1 MKALYGI
8 EPDLCISNPDILVW
22 SNKDVILPRYF
33 YNQLVYLTERDFTQA
48 TQAAEK
54 IINSLE
60 RQEIPNLLI
69 FKTISEGTIYFHNE
83 EINVQAIGDLDMRN
97 PIDRYI
103 VGLINIAEILECS
116 TIFLPLSSEIINK
129 CCALNM
135 DVTNTEEFMNVGTSW
150 LKPEMLVGLEA
161 KLDPISQVQWEDTQV
176 VEELGN
182 INWVE

>member
-8 EPDLCISNPDILVW
+8 EPDLCISNPDILIW
-22 SNKDVILPRYF
+22 NNKDVILPKYF
-33 YNQLVYLTERDFTQA
+33 YNQLVYLTEGDFTQA

-69 FKTISEGTIYFHNE
+69 FKTISEGTIYFYNE
-83 EINVQAIGDLDMRN
+83 EINAKPIGDLDTRN
-97 PIDRYI
+97 PIDRYML
-103 VGLINIAEILECS
+103 GLINIAEILECQ

-129 CCALNM
+129 CRALNI
-135 DVTNTEEFMNVGTSW
+135 DVTNAEEFMTIDTSW
-150 LKPEMLVGLEA
+150 LEPEMLVGIEA
-161 KLDPISQVQWEDTQV
+161 KLDPLSQVQWEEVQA